1 MPARSIRVLV
11 VDDFKPWRDYIC
23 SLLQTKLEFRV
34 VAELANGLEAV
45 QGAKEL
51 QPDLILLDI
60 GVPALH
66 GLEVA
71 ECIRQVAPAVKIIFL
86 TVHTDTDVVRAALS
100 AGAQGYMLKTDAV
113 RELFTAV
120 ETVLGGDYF
129 ISSGIE
135 GLNSGEIKD
144 A

>member
-1 MPARSIRVLV
+1 
-11 VDDFKPWRDYIC
+11 
-23 SLLQTKLEFRV
+23 
-34 VAELANGLEAV
+34 
-45 QGAKEL
+45 
-51 QPDLILLDI
+51 
-60 GVPALH
+60 
-66 GLEVA
+66 
-71 ECIRQVAPAVKIIFL
+71 
-86 TVHTDTDVVRAALS
+86 
-100 AGAQGYMLKTDAV
+100 MLKTDAV